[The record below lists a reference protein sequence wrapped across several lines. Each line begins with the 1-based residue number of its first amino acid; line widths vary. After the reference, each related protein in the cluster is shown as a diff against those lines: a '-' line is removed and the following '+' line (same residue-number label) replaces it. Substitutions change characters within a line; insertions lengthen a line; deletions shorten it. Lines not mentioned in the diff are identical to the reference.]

1 LPETAAFDSPFFP
14 TNSSLG
20 AFSDASF
27 HRRRWCASANQGP
40 QTSSA
45 LANRFCSARRSA
57 WQGSCLFLR
66 RIWPPISSLRGVGI
80 CRSALP
86 SGYVGYFGRLALNTC
101 HQELFAASGSLC
113 DARHE
118 LRRSDG
124 FHLRGLK
131 KRIFAQK
138 RNSLCVHRMAEVR
151 DCRCFKP
158 IEPPIFQS
166 SKRRRSQARLLTSD
180 SPQERGLS

>member
-1 LPETAAFDSPFFP
+1 VRFRKSGSADQQCLGQPALFSKTLSVAGILLVSSENLGPDS
-14 TNSSLG
+14 
-20 AFSDASF
+20 
-27 HRRRWCASANQGP
+27 
-40 QTSSA
+40 
-45 LANRFCSARRSA
+45 
-57 WQGSCLFLR
+57 LR
-66 RIWPPISSLRGVGI
+66 RGVGI

-138 RNSLCVHRMAEVR
+138 RNSLCVHRIAEVR